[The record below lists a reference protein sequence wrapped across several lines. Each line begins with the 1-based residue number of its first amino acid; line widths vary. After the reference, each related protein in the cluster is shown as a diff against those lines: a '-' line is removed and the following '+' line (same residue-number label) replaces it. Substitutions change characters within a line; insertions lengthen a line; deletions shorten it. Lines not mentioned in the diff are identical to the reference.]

1 MTGMLNLL
9 YSPASEKAPTCLMLK
24 MVMINVRTDQK
35 NLIKSMFW
43 CYLDYAS
50 GSRKITPQLLRSK
63 GPQTLL

>member
-35 NLIKSMFW
+35 RSNPCSGVTWTML
-43 CYLDYAS
+43 LDQGRLHHSY
-50 GSRKITPQLLRSK
+50 
-63 GPQTLL
+63 

>member
-9 YSPASEKAPTCLMLK
+9 YSPASEKAPPCLMLK

-35 NLIKSMFW
+35 IKSMFW

-50 GSRKITPQLLRSK
+50 GSGKITPQLLRSK